1 MEVTSPGGLI
11 PQSLEIIRIMD
22 RLTCTVNTLSRG
34 VVSGTSVVIAAHG
47 ARGFRTAM
55 ANCRFSLTLDAAE
68 ISNPEQAEGQALVQ
82 KVVDLLVRDGSKG
95 KEQILSWLRTGEGF
109 SAQQALE
116 VGLIDFISTPSP
128 KAALAP
134 APRHR

>member
-1 MEVTSPGGLI
+1 
-11 PQSLEIIRIMD
+11 
-22 RLTCTVNTLSRG
+22 
-34 VVSGTSVVIAAHG
+34 
-47 ARGFRTAM
+47 M